1 MKVKLLGKRTV
12 SFPDSKSGEMIS
24 GISLYCS
31 FPHPVVVGYMTD
43 KFFVNDSLGFHTLID
58 TFTPGIDVDLEMYRN
73 SVIGLTALDS
83 KK

>member
-12 SFPDSKSGEMIS
+12 SFPDSKTGDIVS

-31 FPHPVVVGYMTD
+31 FPHPQVVGCMTD
-43 KFFVNDSLGFHTLID
+43 KFFINDNMGFHTLID
-58 TFTPGIDVDLEMYRN
+58 TFSPGVEISLEMYRN
-73 SVIGLTALDS
+73 SVIGISLVEP